1 MKVGDKKQA
10 IGLGIGAFIALGMLG
25 KTAFGTLAKGG
36 SNQPLV
42 IKEAGGAPV
51 KADAQAQDLHLPA
64 PAPASGNSNDQIQV
78 DNSTPIK
85 RDAFEKPF
93 VPEKTKS
100 FETSKQPPKITGE
113 SYSKPDEN
121 PPADVSVGADGTSNN
136 SGSSTNSLPKGDIDP
151 NKVEESKAKQNP
163 LPKVEVPT
171 ARYDGYVEAGSPMAV
186 ITFKGKSFSVNVG
199 DSLGLGYTIE
209 SISGQK
215 IRIRKG
221 KVVKTIL
228 MGQETKI

>member
-51 KADAQAQDLHLPA
+51 RADAQAQDQHLPA
-64 PAPASGNSNDQIQV
+64 PVPASGNSNDQIQV

-113 SYSKPDEN
+113 SYSRTNEN
-121 PPADVSVGADGTSNN
+121 PTAEVTGVVDGADNN
-136 SGSSTNSLPKGDIDP
+136 SGTNSDPLPKGEIDP
-151 NKVEESKAKQNP
+151 NKVDESKPKQNP
-163 LPKVEVPT
+163 LPKVDFPT
-171 ARYDGYVEAGSPMAV
+171 ARYDGFVEAGSPMAV
-186 ITFKGKSFSVNVG
+186 VTFKGKSFSVNVG
-199 DSLGLGYTIE
+199 DSLGLGYTVE

-228 MGQETKI
+228 IGQETKI